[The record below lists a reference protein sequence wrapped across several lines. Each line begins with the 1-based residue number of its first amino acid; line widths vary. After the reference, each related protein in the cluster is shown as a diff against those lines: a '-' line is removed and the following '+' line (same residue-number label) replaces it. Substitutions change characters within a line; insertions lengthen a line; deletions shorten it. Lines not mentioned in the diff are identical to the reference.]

1 MRRVR
6 PVIVAAVLA
15 AIAPLAAQSA
25 DAAIPGAARQREL
38 IFLLRQDC
46 GSCHGMRL
54 TGGLGPALTA
64 DALKDRPP
72 ESVVA
77 TIVHGRPGTP
87 MPPWR
92 RFVSQAEAEWLAAQ
106 EAAAERAAPRR
117 HVHGIGARSPPDP
130 GAFSTYR
137 RGSSPGRDETPAGVD
152 HAPVK

>member
-1 MRRVR
+1 VIRAR
-6 PVIVAAVLA
+6 PVLFAAVLNL
-15 AIAPLAAQSA
+15 IAPLAVPSA
-25 DAAIPGAARQREL
+25 DAADEATPDAARQREL
-38 IFLLRQDC
+38 IVLLRQDC

-87 MPPWR
+87 MPPWQ

-106 EAAAERAAPRR
+106 L
-117 HVHGIGARSPPDP
+117 IGGRLDAR
-130 GAFSTYR
+130 
-137 RGSSPGRDETPAGVD
+137 
-152 HAPVK
+152 